1 MTTAPN
7 PGNPAAR
14 PMPAAAHPAPII
26 APYGAWCSPITADA
40 IVAESVGIGSVAFDR
55 AIGNGD
61 AANDIAILWT
71 ESRPAEGGRIVIVRR
86 AADGTTADVN
96 PPPYNVRTRVHE
108 YGGGAWIVH
117 NGVVWFSNFDD
128 QRIYRQEIGRQEIG
142 GELPQ
147 PITPDAPLRY
157 ADAVLDAARSR
168 LICVREDH
176 TDPDNIVNAIVAV
189 PADSASA
196 SNSDGGGIGAQTVL
210 AGGWDFV
217 ASPRL
222 SPDGAALAWLSW
234 NHPNMPWDGT
244 HLWTAPILDDGT
256 LGDATLAAG
265 GESVSI
271 CQPEW
276 SPDGVLHYVSDA
288 SGWWNLY
295 RCAAPGLPDG
305 KAAEPLY
312 PDDAEYGR
320 PQWVFAARSYAFAG
334 DGGIICAVNRK
345 GFWSLN
351 RLRPDTRA
359 LAPLPVPAS
368 EMGRGDLAVSG
379 STAAVIAGA
388 AERPMS
394 LLRVNLD
401 TAEWDTLRVS
411 SGVDIPSGY
420 ISPAQPIEFPSTDSR
435 RAYALYYPPRNPEHQ
450 APDGA
455 LPPLLVMSHGGPTG
469 AASGALD
476 PAVQFWTSRGFAVAD
491 VNYGGSAGYGRAYR
505 QLLNGNWGIVDVDDC
520 ANAALHLVHQGLAD
534 GRRLAIRG
542 GSAGGYTTLA
552 ALTFRNI
559 FAAGASFYG
568 VSDLAALA
576 ADTHKFESRYLDRL
590 VAPYPQGA
598 DTYRQRSP
606 IHHTDGLSCPIILLQ
621 GLEDKI
627 VPPNQAEMMF
637 DAVRSKGIPCAYLPF
652 AGEQHGF
659 RRSENI
665 KRALEAELY
674 FYGQIFGFTPADTIA
689 PIEIANL

>member
-1 MTTAPN
+1 MTTA
-7 PGNPAAR
+7 R
-14 PMPAAAHPAPII
+14 TII
-26 APYGAWCSPITADA
+26 APYGAWRSPITADA
-40 IVAESVGIGSVAFDR
+40 IVAESVGIGSVAIDR
-55 AIGNGD
+55 DPANGD
-61 AANDIAILWT
+61 AGGGTAILWA
-71 ESRPAEGGRIVIVRR
+71 ESRPGEGGRNVIVRR
-86 AADGTTADVN
+86 TADGAVSEVN
-96 PPPYNVRTRVHE
+96 PPPYNARTRVHE
-108 YGGGAWIVH
+108 YGGGAWVVR

-128 QRIYRQEIGRQEIG
+128 QRIYRQEIGGPEIG
-142 GELPQ
+142 SSAPQ
-147 PITPDAPLRY
+147 PITPAAPLRY
-157 ADAVLDAARSR
+157 ADAVLDAARNR

-176 TDPDNIVNAIVAV
+176 TDPTHIVNAIVAV
-189 PADSASA
+189 PTD
-196 SNSDGGGIGAQTVL
+196 GIGAQTIL
-210 AGGWDFV
+210 FGGWDFV
-217 ASPRL
+217 AAPRL
-222 SPDGAALAWLSW
+222 SPDGGTLAWLSW
-234 NHPNMPWDGT
+234 HHPNMPWDGT
-244 HLWTAPILDDGT
+244 HLWTAPVLGDGA

-265 GESVSI
+265 GDSVSI
-271 CQPEW
+271 YQPEW
-276 SPDGVLHYVSDA
+276 SPDSVLHYVSDA

-295 RCAAPGLPDG
+295 RQRDG
-305 KAAEPLY
+305 REEALY

-334 DGGIICAVNRK
+334 DGSIVCAVNRR

-351 RLRPDTRA
+351 LLRPDTRT
-359 LAPLPVPAS
+359 LTPLPVPAG

-379 STAAVIAGA
+379 NIAAVIAGD
-388 AERPMS
+388 AERPLA

-401 TAEWDTLRVS
+401 TGEWDTLRVS
-411 SGVDIPSGY
+411 SGADIPAGY
-420 ISPAQPIEFPSTDSR
+420 ISPAQSIAFPSTDGR
-435 RAYALYYPPRNPEHQ
+435 RAYALYYPPRNPEYA

-455 LPPLLVMSHGGPTG
+455 LPPLLIMSHGGPTG

-491 VNYGGSAGYGRAYR
+491 VNYGGSTGYGRAYR
-505 QLLNGNWGIVDVDDC
+505 QLLNGNWGVVDVDDC

-559 FAAGASFYG
+559 FAAGASYYG

-598 DTYRQRSP
+598 DIYRQRSP
-606 IHHTDGLSCPIILLQ
+606 IHHTAGLSCPIILLQ

-652 AGEQHGF
+652 EGEQHGF
-659 RRSENI
+659 RRAENI

-674 FYGQIFGFTPADTIA
+674 FYGRIFGFAPADAITPVA
-689 PIEIANL
+689 IENL